1 MLQTRNGKR
10 TAKSALKIAV
20 DMVAEGLV
28 TKQKA
33 LLQIDPAQLDAL
45 LHPTFDPDALSA
57 ATRVARGLPASPGAA
72 CGRIRFTAEDAF
84 TANADG
90 TDVILVRNETSP
102 EDIQG
107 MSAAK
112 GILTVR
118 GGMTSHAAVVA
129 RGMGKCCVSG
139 CSVIA
144 IDEVAKTMT
153 IDGQV
158 YREDDAIS
166 LDGSTGSVYAG
177 LIDTIPASLS
187 EDFQTIMEWSDEF
200 RDLDVR
206 TNADSP
212 EDAAKA
218 RELGAEGIGLV
229 RTEHMFFDTDRI
241 FVFRQMIVATDEE
254 ARRAALAK
262 LLPMQQNDFRGIF
275 TAMAGLPVTIRL
287 LDPPLHEFLP
297 TEDEEIVELAE
308 ELEMSANDL
317 RILIATLTEINPML
331 GHRGCRL
338 AISYPEIAE
347 MQTEAI
353 IRAALD
359 VSKETDSP
367 VVPEI
372 MVPLVCDVR
381 ELSFLRNVI
390 TAVADRVIAESGQE
404 LEYEVGTMLEIPRAA
419 LTADEIARV
428 ADFFS
433 FGTNDLTQMAYGLS
447 RDDAGKILDTYYQKG
462 IFESDPTARL
472 DLVGVGRLMEIATKS
487 AREAVPTIQLGICG
501 EHGGEPSSVAFCHG
515 LGFDYVSCSPFRVP
529 IAKLA
534 AAQAAIQNP
543 RK

>member
-1 MLQTRNGKR
+1 
-10 TAKSALKIAV
+10 
-20 DMVAEGLV
+20 
-28 TKQKA
+28 
-33 LLQIDPAQLDAL
+33 
-45 LHPTFDPDALSA
+45 
-57 ATRVARGLPASPGAA
+57 
-72 CGRIRFTAEDAF
+72 
-84 TANADG
+84 
-90 TDVILVRNETSP
+90 
-102 EDIQG
+102 